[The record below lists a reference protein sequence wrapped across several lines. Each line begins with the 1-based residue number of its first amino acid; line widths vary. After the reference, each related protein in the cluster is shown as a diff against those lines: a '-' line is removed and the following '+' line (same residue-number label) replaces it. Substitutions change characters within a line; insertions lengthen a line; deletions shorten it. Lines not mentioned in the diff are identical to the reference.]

1 MSASSVPREDSQGPQ
16 RASVSPVVT
25 PNMSPTATQPPQQ
38 QPTKTAFMM
47 TSPIVNSGTT
57 PRLLFTWDP
66 YRNVS
71 SSPGSTSA
79 VTGGAAAKPPEEEA
93 VEEGRLASSIDGSS
107 TTSSVNNT
115 NTGAETSAGVTSTT
129 RAISNSAAPS
139 SAATPGGAR
148 PPLTISA
155 LLGGAGYPN
164 RSSPQLSATTVPLPQ
179 QQQILHQSPNSD
191 VCVATGSS
199 HSTPSGPVLKRIST
213 SAKDGRQYFLDY
225 SPSPASNAGAPAA
238 LAAGSMPNLM
248 LPPNMSPMATVTSPS
263 APAPLQQR
271 HQSPGGMELLDLDG
285 NSSTNISPQAVPLM
299 SPPRSSSSNAG
310 AYPGYSAVSAANS
323 HSILSATPMPPMS
336 GVAQHNPYRTPSI
349 FFATA
354 HSTSP
359 AAQQQQ
365 QQQQHVLNRQ
375 DIDDN
380 DADLVYALESD
391 PSAFIVRLLPPPPP
405 LPELARVLTVPGV
418 VQSLCA
424 RWCTYVAAV
433 LKSDAFAAITAA
445 PPPPP
450 SSVTMSR
457 EGSNGSTKEELA
469 AWYETA
475 VDWWERLEQE
485 GTGAVDVRAK
495 SRTVAAAVEVVASG
509 RSRRQPSQNTG
520 GSANG
525 GRYNQQ
531 PGVGASGYRGRGGR
545 GGGGYHAGMGTY
557 GYAAST
563 TGHRGGAHPR
573 GGAAAAAAGGM
584 ATGGHNTGAA
594 ATGYRGGRSSGGGG
608 GGGSGYS
615 YDAAMSGGDNQHDT
629 PDEVD
634 PAMHCNTAYYPSSN
648 FNPYAESWH
657 FSGTTGM
664 ATGAQQQPPQQ
675 QQMQPSYAKGGRPS
689 SQQLHHHQQQQQRG
703 YGAMNM

>member
-1 MSASSVPREDSQGPQ
+1 MSASSVPREDSQEPQ
-16 RASVSPVVT
+16 RVSVSPLAT
-25 PNMSPTATQPPQQ
+25 PNMSPAATQPPQQ
-38 QPTKTAFMM
+38 QPVKAAAMM
-47 TSPIVNSGTT
+47 TSPIMNSGTT

-71 SSPGSTSA
+71 SSPGNTSA
-79 VTGGAAAKPPEEEA
+79 VTGGAVAKPPEEEV
-93 VEEGRLASSIDGSS
+93 VEEGRLASSIDGCS

-115 NTGAETSAGVTSTT
+115 NTGAETSAGVNSAT
-129 RAISNSAAPS
+129 RGTSNSVAPS
-139 SAATPGGAR
+139 SVATPGGAR

-164 RSSPQLSATTVPLPQ
+164 RGSPQLSATTVSLSQ
-179 QQQILHQSPNSD
+179 QQQMLHQSPNSEA
-191 VCVATGSS
+191 CVAPGSS

-225 SPSPASNAGAPAA
+225 SPSPASNSGAPAA
-238 LAAGSMPNLM
+238 LAAGGMPNLM
-248 LPPNMSPMATVTSPS
+248 LPPNMSPMTTVTSPP
-263 APAPLQQR
+263 APALSQQR
-271 HQSPGGMELLDLDG
+271 HQPPGGMELLDSDG

-310 AYPGYSAVSAANS
+310 AYPSYGAVAAANS
-323 HSILSATPMPPMS
+323 HSILSATPLPPMS
-336 GVAQHNPYRTPSI
+336 GMAQHNPYRTPSI
-349 FFATA
+349 FYATA

-359 AAQQQQ
+359 ATQQQQQQ
-365 QQQQHVLNRQ
+365 QQQQHVLHHQ

-475 VDWWERLEQE
+475 VDWWEKLDQE

-509 RSRRQPSQNTG
+509 RSRRQPSQNTS

-525 GRYNQQ
+525 GRYNPQ
-531 PGVGASGYRGRGGR
+531 GGLGASGYRGRGGR
-545 GGGGYHAGMGTY
+545 GYHAGMGTY

-573 GGAAAAAAGGM
+573 GGAAAAAAAVGGM
-584 ATGGHNTGAA
+584 ATGAHNTGAA
-594 ATGYRGGRSSGGGG
+594 ATGYRGGRGS

-615 YDAAMSGGDNQHDT
+615 YDAAMSGGDNQHDI

-664 ATGAQQQPPQQ
+664 ATGAQQQQQ
-675 QQMQPSYAKGGRPS
+675 PQQMQSSYTKGARP
-689 SQQLHHHQQQQQRG
+689 SQQLQQQQRG

>member
-1 MSASSVPREDSQGPQ
+1 MSVSSVPREDSQGPQ
-16 RASVSPVVT
+16 RVSVSPLAT
-25 PNMSPTATQPPQQ
+25 PNMSPAATQPPQQ
-38 QPTKTAFMM
+38 QPVKAAAMM
-47 TSPIVNSGTT
+47 TSPIMNGVTT

-71 SSPGSTSA
+71 SSPGNTSA
-79 VTGGAAAKPPEEEA
+79 VAGGAAAKPPEEEV
-93 VEEGRLASSIDGSS
+93 VEEVRLASSIDGCS

-115 NTGAETSAGVTSTT
+115 NTGAETSAGVTSAARGT
-129 RAISNSAAPS
+129 SNSTAPS

-164 RSSPQLSATTVPLPQ
+164 RGSPQLSATTVSLSQ
-179 QQQILHQSPNSD
+179 QQQMLHQSPKSD
-191 VCVATGSS
+191 VCVAPGSS
-199 HSTPSGPVLKRIST
+199 HSTPSAPVLKRIST

-225 SPSPASNAGAPAA
+225 SSSPASNSGAPAS
-238 LAAGSMPNLM
+238 LATGGMPNLM

-263 APAPLQQR
+263 APAPSQKR
-271 HQSPGGMELLDLDG
+271 HQPPGGMELLDLDG
-285 NSSTNISPQAVPLM
+285 SSSTNISPQAVPLM

-310 AYPGYSAVSAANS
+310 SYLSYGAAAAANS
-323 HSILSATPMPPMS
+323 HSILSATPLPPMS
-336 GVAQHNPYRTPSI
+336 SMAQHNPYRTPPI
-349 FFATA
+349 FYAAA

-359 AAQQQQ
+359 AVQQQQ
-365 QQQQHVLNRQ
+365 QQQQHVLHRQ

-380 DADLVYALESD
+380 DVDLVYALESD

-475 VDWWERLEQE
+475 VDWWEKLDQE
-485 GTGAVDVRAK
+485 GTGAIDVRAK

-509 RSRRQPSQNTG
+509 RSRRQPSQNTS

-525 GRYNQQ
+525 GRYNPQG
-531 PGVGASGYRGRGGR
+531 GVGASGYRGRGGR

-563 TGHRGGAHPR
+563 TAHRGGAHPR
-573 GGAAAAAAGGM
+573 GGAAAAAAAVGGM
-584 ATGGHNTGAA
+584 ATGAHSTGAA
-594 ATGYRGGRSSGGGG
+594 ATGYRGGRGSGGGGG

-615 YDAAMSGGDNQHDT
+615 YDATMSGGDNQHDI

-664 ATGAQQQPPQQ
+664 ATGAQQQ
-675 QQMQPSYAKGGRPS
+675 
-689 SQQLHHHQQQQQRG
+689 QQQQRG

>member
-1 MSASSVPREDSQGPQ
+1 MSASSVPREDSQEPQ
-16 RASVSPVVT
+16 RVSVSPLAT
-25 PNMSPTATQPPQQ
+25 PNMSPAATQPPQQ
-38 QPTKTAFMM
+38 QPVKAAAMM
-47 TSPIVNSGTT
+47 TSPIMNSGTT

-71 SSPGSTSA
+71 SSPGNTSA
-79 VTGGAAAKPPEEEA
+79 VTGGAVAKPPEEEV
-93 VEEGRLASSIDGSS
+93 VEEGRLASSIDGCS

-115 NTGAETSAGVTSTT
+115 NTGAETSAGVNSAT
-129 RAISNSAAPS
+129 RGTSNSVAPS
-139 SAATPGGAR
+139 SVATPGGAR

-164 RSSPQLSATTVPLPQ
+164 RGSPQLSATTVSLSQ
-179 QQQILHQSPNSD
+179 QQQMLHQSPNSD
-191 VCVATGSS
+191 ACVAPGSS

-225 SPSPASNAGAPAA
+225 SPSPASNSGAPAA
-238 LAAGSMPNLM
+238 LAAGGMPNLM
-248 LPPNMSPMATVTSPS
+248 LPPNMSPMTTVTSPP
-263 APAPLQQR
+263 APALSQQR
-271 HQSPGGMELLDLDG
+271 HQPPGGMELLDSDG

-310 AYPGYSAVSAANS
+310 AYPSYGA
-323 HSILSATPMPPMS
+323 
-336 GVAQHNPYRTPSI
+336 
-349 FFATA
+349 
-354 HSTSP
+354 
-359 AAQQQQ
+359 
-365 QQQQHVLNRQ
+365 

-475 VDWWERLEQE
+475 VDWWEKLDQE

-509 RSRRQPSQNTG
+509 RSRRQPSQNTS

-525 GRYNQQ
+525 GRYNPQ
-531 PGVGASGYRGRGGR
+531 GGLGASGCRGRGGR
-545 GGGGYHAGMGTY
+545 GYHAGMGTY

-563 TGHRGGAHPR
+563 TGHRGGA
-573 GGAAAAAAGGM
+573 
-584 ATGGHNTGAA
+584 A
-594 ATGYRGGRSSGGGG
+594 ATGYRGGRGS

-615 YDAAMSGGDNQHDT
+615 YDAAMSGGDNQHDI

-648 FNPYAESWH
+648 FNPNYSSSSAV
-657 FSGTTGM
+657 M
-664 ATGAQQQPPQQ
+664 A
-675 QQMQPSYAKGGRPS
+675 
-689 SQQLHHHQQQQQRG
+689 L
-703 YGAMNM
+703 